1 MKILL
6 SLLAFAIMLASCST
20 MDISSGSWPVRT
32 YDPEIRPKD
41 PKHLLSKDDIVRIH
55 DFVWQ
60 VNPRR
65 RIFAITAIDQKT
77 VLVCCAY
84 NPGDRVGR
92 SEAFDLIRSS
102 DSWKHGTYH
111 ARRVLQSL

>member
-20 MDISSGSWPVRT
+20 MDISSGRWPVRT
-32 YDPEIRPKD
+32 YDPEICPKD
-41 PKHLLSKDDIVRIH
+41 PKHLLSKDNIVRIH

-92 SEAFDLIRSS
+92 SEAFDLIRSG